1 MKNIRTGIIF
11 GIIAGLLTFL
21 FGGWSVA
28 VIGCLMG
35 VGLGMGL
42 GGRFER
48 KDPLK
53 IAVAV
58 LPTALVAGAILVALS
73 LYQNNVVQDAIGK
86 RPASDEYCLVCQ
98 LDWLFW
104 CCTIYYIAER
114 LAWPS
119 RKAGTDGQN
128 DPARHIDHCLPL
140 HR

>member
-1 MKNIRTGIIF
+1 MKNIRTGIVF
-11 GIIAGLLTFL
+11 GFIAGLLTFL

-42 GGRFER
+42 SGRFER

-53 IAVAV
+53 IAIAV

-73 LYQNNVVQDAIGK
+73 LYQNSCCPGCHWETPCLRQ
-86 RPASDEYCLVCQ
+86 YCLVCQ
-98 LDWLFW
+98 SDWLFGR
-104 CCTIYYIAER
+104 CTIYDFAER

-119 RKAGTDGQN
+119 RKTRADR
-128 DPARHIDHCLPL
+128 PK
-140 HR
+140 